1 MRILI
6 GLFAAI
12 LLLGC
17 LGGGQPP
24 AEVNNTTNQ
33 TNTTPPIH
41 IIVGNQTNQT
51 TTHNVTEPEP
61 EPEPVEPKEL
71 QYEYDPGAI
80 MGIFFYNISGP
91 DYHGDAVLVKK
102 GDLDILFDAGPAE
115 KAADMVDKLRS
126 RGIDDID
133 VLVSTSAD
141 PRKYGGIRTVAD
153 NYKIEELWWAGSS
166 QGDQEYAAII
176 NDISGK
182 VKTVRT
188 VQRGFSAELDGINFT
203 ALNPPAIMFDDRN
216 NDAIVMRLVDRNF
229 SALLMSNVQKGAHQ
243 KLVSE
248 QGSLIKN
255 RVIMAPYYGV
265 GEGTSDIGLFLISAK
280 PEQMIITGSADDSAA
295 NGGSREPF
303 IRLLDQYGIK
313 WNATYTNGS
322 IRVTTDGND
331 YTVLSL
337 GKGQ

>member
-1 MRILI
+1 MRMII
-6 GLFAAI
+6 GLFAAM

-17 LGGGQPP
+17 LGGGTPP
-24 AEVNNTTNQ
+24 VENTTPNQ

-41 IIVGNQTNQT
+41 IIIGNQTNQT
-51 TTHNVTEPEP
+51 TTHNVTNTEPEP
-61 EPEPVEPKEL
+61 TPEEPKEA

-80 MGIFFYNISGP
+80 MGIFFFNISGP

-102 GDLDILFDAGPAE
+102 GDLDVLFDAGPPE
-115 KAADMVDKLRS
+115 KAAEMVDKLKS

-153 NYKIEELWWAGSS
+153 NYKIEELWWTGNAE
-166 QGDQEYAAII
+166 GDQEYNSIM

-188 VQRGFSAELDGINFT
+188 VKRGFSAELDGINFT
-203 ALNPPAIMFDDRN
+203 ALNPPAIMFEDVN
-216 NDAIVMRLVDRNF
+216 NDAIVMRIVDRNF

-255 RVIMAPYYGV
+255 KVIQAPYYGT
-265 GEGTSDIGLFLISAK
+265 GEGTSDIGIFLINAK
-280 PEQMIITGSADDSAA
+280 PEYMIITGSADDSAP

-313 WNATYTNGS
+313 WNATYANGS